1 MSAGGAGVAGV
12 DGMLEPDVVA
22 NDVLKAIEEET
33 FLVLPHE
40 EVAEYVKR
48 KANDRDRWI
57 SGMQRLQVQF
67 EDFLMPGKEKD

>member
-1 MSAGGAGVAGV
+1 
-12 DGMLEPDVVA
+12 MLCSRVHNSPPR
-22 NDVLKAIEEET
+22 LTKSPIEEET